1 MIEPGTYNIKC
12 PQGATF
18 DRTFTI
24 SINGVPMNLS
34 GYTAAM
40 QVRETYDST
49 TTLLSLTN
57 VSGITLGGTAGTILV
72 TIASTATEAIAD
84 GFYSYDLEITSGGG
98 VKDRLLQGK
107 FVVTPEVT
115 R

>member
-1 MIEPGTYNIKC
+1 MINQGTYNITC

-18 DRTFTI
+18 DKTFTI
-24 SINGVPMNLS
+24 SISGTPKNLT

-49 TTLLSLTN
+49 STILSLT
-57 VSGITLGGTAGTILV
+57 SGTGITLGGTAGTIALLV
-72 TIASTATEAIAD
+72 SSTATASLTE
-84 GFYSYDLEITSGGG
+84 GFYQYDLEITSGGG
-98 VKDRLLQGK
+98 VTDRLLQGK
-107 FVVTPEVT
+107 FVVTPQVT

>member
-1 MIEPGTYNIKC
+1 MINPGDYNIKC

-18 DRTFTI
+18 DKTFTI
-24 SINGVPMNLS
+24 TVNGSPMNLT

-40 QVRETYDST
+40 QVRETYDSSS
-49 TTLLSLTN
+49 TLLSLTN
-57 VSGITLGGTAGTILV
+57 GSGITLGGTAGTIAVLV
-72 TIASTATEAIAD
+72 SSTATAAIAD

-98 VKDRLLQGK
+98 VTDRLLQGK
-107 FVVTPEVT
+107 FVVTPQVT

>member
-1 MIEPGTYNIKC
+1 MINPGDYNIKC

-18 DRTFTI
+18 DKTFTV
-24 SINGVPMNLS
+24 SINGSRLNLT

-49 TTLLSLTN
+49 STILSLTN
-57 VSGITLGGTAGTILV
+57 GSGITLGGTAGTIAILV
-72 TIASTATEAIAD
+72 SSTATTALTD

-98 VKDRLLQGK
+98 VTDRLLQGK
-107 FVVTPEVT
+107 FVVTPQVT

>member
-1 MIEPGTYNIKC
+1 MINPGTYNIKC

-24 SINGVPMNLS
+24 SVGGTPMNLT

-49 TTLLSLTN
+49 TPIVSLTN
-57 VSGITLGGTAGTILV
+57 GSGITLGGTAGTITVVV
-72 TIASTATEAIAD
+72 TSTQSAAIPSGSFA
-84 GFYSYDLEITSGGG
+84 YDLELQAGDGQVT
-98 VKDRLLQGK
+98 RLLQGS
-107 FVVTPEVT
+107 FNVVGNVT

>member
-1 MIEPGTYNIKC
+1 MINPGDYNIKC

-18 DRTFTI
+18 DKTFTI
-24 SINGVPMNLS
+24 TVNGSPMNLT

-49 TTLLSLTN
+49 STLLSLTN
-57 VSGITLGGTAGTILV
+57 GSGITLGGTAGTIAVLV
-72 TIASTATEAIAD
+72 ASTATAAIAD

-98 VKDRLLQGK
+98 VTDRLLQGK
-107 FVVTPEVT
+107 FVVTPQVT

>member
-1 MIEPGTYNIKC
+1 MINPGDYNIKC

-18 DRTFTI
+18 DKTFTI
-24 SINGVPMNLS
+24 TVNGSAMNLT

-40 QVRETYDST
+40 QVRETYDSSST
-49 TTLLSLTN
+49 VLSLT
-57 VSGITLGGTAGTILV
+57 SGTGITLGGTAGTIAVLV
-72 TIASTATEAIAD
+72 SSTATTALAD

-98 VKDRLLQGK
+98 VTDRLLQGK
-107 FVVTPEVT
+107 FVVTPQVT